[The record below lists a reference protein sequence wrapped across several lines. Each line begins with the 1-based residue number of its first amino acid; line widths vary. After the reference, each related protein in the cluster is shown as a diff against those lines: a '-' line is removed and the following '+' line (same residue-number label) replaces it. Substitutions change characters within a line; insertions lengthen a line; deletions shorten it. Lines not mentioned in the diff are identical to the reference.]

1 MFRKSFAAA
10 TIAIGVMG
18 GPGLPVAQQSSLT
31 LRVANY
37 GGVFTAAQK
46 KYAGD
51 LFTARTGVKIEYI
64 DANPP
69 DHLAKLIASKGA

>member
-31 LRVANY
+31 SGSLITAVFLRQHRKS
-37 GGVFTAAQK
+37 T
-46 KYAGD
+46 
-51 LFTARTGVKIEYI
+51 
-64 DANPP
+64 
-69 DHLAKLIASKGA
+69 LAIFLRRALVSRSSISTPTLRITWQN